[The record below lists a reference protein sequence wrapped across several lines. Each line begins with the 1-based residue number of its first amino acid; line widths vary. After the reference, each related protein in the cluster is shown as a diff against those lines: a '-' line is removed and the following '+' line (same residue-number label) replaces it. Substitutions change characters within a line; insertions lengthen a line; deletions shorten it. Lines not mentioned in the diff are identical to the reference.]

1 MTCCHYYSFAD
12 GGDTAFS
19 IDSSSIVF
27 GPGTLS
33 EIGDHA
39 QALGITR
46 AALFTDRGVAALPY
60 LLSVLESLRQ
70 AKIDC
75 AVYDEV
81 RIEPTDQSFLA
92 AARFAGEGRFDGFI
106 SLGGGSVI
114 DTTKAANL
122 YSTYPAEFLAYVN
135 APIGEA
141 RPVPGLLK
149 PHISCPTTSGTGS
162 ECTGIA
168 VFDYLALKAKTGI
181 ASRRLRPT
189 LALIDPDATT
199 TLPPSVVAATGF
211 DVLCHALESYT
222 AIPHTMR
229 PRPERASLRP
239 MSQGANL
246 CSDMGCEKAMV
257 LTGKYMERA
266 VSDASDTEARS
277 SMMWAAALAGSAFGN
292 AGVHVPHGMSYSV
305 AGMVKNF
312 RAVGYRQDE
321 PLIPHGMSVIV
332 NAPSAFRFTAPA
344 CPERHLKGAQ
354 FLGADVRDAA
364 LDDAGEVVAQELIRL
379 MRATGIPNGLSAVGY
394 TGDDVS
400 SLTGGAYLQQ
410 RLLKNAP
417 LQITRDV
424 LARIF
429 EGAMSYWP

>member
-1 MTCCHYYSFAD
+1 
-12 GGDTAFS
+12 
-19 IDSSSIVF
+19 
-27 GPGTLS
+27 
-33 EIGDHA
+33 
-39 QALGITR
+39 
-46 AALFTDRGVAALPY
+46 
-60 LLSVLESLRQ
+60 
-70 AKIDC
+70 
-75 AVYDEV
+75 
-81 RIEPTDQSFLA
+81 
-92 AARFAGEGRFDGFI
+92 
-106 SLGGGSVI
+106 
-114 DTTKAANL
+114 
-122 YSTYPAEFLAYVN
+122 
-135 APIGEA
+135 
-141 RPVPGLLK
+141 
-149 PHISCPTTSGTGS
+149 
-162 ECTGIA
+162 
-168 VFDYLALKAKTGI
+168 
-181 ASRRLRPT
+181 
-189 LALIDPDATT
+189 
-199 TLPPSVVAATGF
+199 
-211 DVLCHALESYT
+211 
-222 AIPHTMR
+222 
-229 PRPERASLRP
+229 PERASVRP
-239 MSQGANL
+239 MSQGANPW
-246 CSDMGCEKAMV
+246 SDMGCEKAMV

-312 RAVGYRQDE
+312 RAAGYRQAE